1 MKFIIREQS
10 SRHAV
15 IVDEDNAEH
24 PWIATINTENAPG
37 RAEAVLKA
45 IEEHAKEAKP
55 A

>member
-1 MKFIIREQS
+1 MKFIIEAHS
-10 SRHAV
+10 PNHAV
-15 IVDEDNAEH
+15 IVDEDNSDH